1 MKNVRLFIGAQEVNF
16 TTEPDILFNF
26 SVGDLTDPTAVK
38 NSFTKQIT
46 IEGTQANNALFGDLW
61 QLDRAMVEGTESTG
75 IYFNPSKKVP
85 FQLFNNGEIYQ
96 EGYCKLDSIERQGQ
110 KVQYKV
116 SLFGGLGEFF
126 YNLSYKATDGASDE
140 NTKKSLADLD
150 YGVDLGFTICKETIS
165 SAWTALNTSNKKWN
179 TINFAPAYN
188 GHPNDFSSDTVLVN
202 TNGTLPFPTTLT
214 TGGTTYGSVG
224 GYELATMPEEYTD
237 LESRDLRS
245 YLQRPVIRMKS
256 IIDACC
262 NPDNN
267 GGYTVYLD
275 PLFFNDNNPYYEK
288 TWVTLPLLNEYEWN
302 TAMEMSP
309 EAWSPTLTLTRG
321 TPNGNTSVAYT
332 VGGLDRTVQSLTL
345 SVKPDLL
352 IDGCSYSK
360 LYTAEKYDWTKPGHW
375 DVFPFSYIGDEHHA
389 GYKLGGI
396 GVQAVAYLNGQLIAA
411 SDFYVFCT
419 SINGNYVYAG
429 TRNGKSPI
437 YKYGAWNDNIGGHLK
452 FKQDS
457 NAENIAVDLKLNLN
471 NRPYDTIKIN
481 VEALTNDTT
490 NGGMRLFS
498 ATTSN
503 TRASSMPETSVY
515 RYLLQNH
522 YDYLQV
528 SFKGAEETLDFTTI
542 SNREMPQS
550 MLLDTENSPADYLL
564 SFTKMFGL
572 YFLKDADQKKISIL
586 TRHSF
591 YHRTNII
598 DISEKIDRS
607 KATTINPLV
616 MDSKW
621 YDWKNDV
628 VESSFANYYNKTTS
642 MTYGMKRVNTGYEFN
657 AEAKD
662 LYKNTIFKSAI
673 ECLEKSRAFS
683 YNPSG
688 ETGVKQWMDKGF
700 DLTVYHANP
709 DTGNYD
715 TETITVPKL
724 TNLEPI
730 NKPKWPFYDLYPKAQ
745 FRDEDN
751 GGVDGRNV
759 LLFFNDKISTTV
771 NGVDL
776 HYWLTDDLTIMF
788 SLNNNNAC
796 WIYTTSSADTGGNTI
811 ALPVSSMPRF
821 SRYVADEETNVI
833 QWSLDFGEPREL
845 YIPTY
850 ATKPESTI
858 YYNFWKKYIEDLYD
872 VDNKVV
878 DAYVFLEFKPN
889 ESLLR
894 DFYYF
899 DNAVWRI
906 NKITDWNLIKEG
918 TTKVQ
923 FVKVKNTSN
932 YDSYYIYGSDAL
944 QISANITTVP
954 VTGGDVTFTVT
965 CIEPDMQWVGY
976 DNWRSITG
984 SIPSGTGNGSFTI
997 HFEAN
1002 PSVLGTS
1009 PKVSLYSTN
1018 YNNVVSNKLTIYRDG
1033 VGLLNTGCFILPE
1046 TINIPATGGQYLAR
1060 VYYKG
1065 LSVDWNIISDSNW
1078 LTIDPVSGHSSLN
1091 VLSFDD
1097 KNLYINYS
1105 ANTGISARTA
1115 TLRTSGTDY
1124 TNVCNITQEGVGE
1137 TLEVYPGGLTF
1148 SAVTPTAK
1156 QITITSNTDWTI
1168 ELEEV

>member
-1 MKNVRLFIGAQEVNF
+1 MKNVRLFIGAKEVNF

-26 SVGDLTDPTAVK
+26 SVGNLTDPTVVK
-38 NSFTKQIT
+38 NSFSKQIT
-46 IEGTQANNALFGDLW
+46 IEGTRENNALFGDLW
-61 QLDRAMVEGTESTG
+61 QLDRTMVEGTESTG

-85 FQLFNNGEIYQ
+85 FQLYNNGEIYQ
-96 EGYCKLDSIERQGQ
+96 EGYCKLDSIEKQGQ
-110 KVQYKV
+110 KVVYKV
-116 SLFGGLGEFF
+116 SLYGGLGDFF
-126 YNLSYKATDGASDE
+126 FNLSYKSTDGATDE
-140 NTKKSLADLD
+140 NTKKTLGDLD
-150 YGVDLGFTICKETIS
+150 YGVDLGFTINKETIS

-179 TINFAPAYN
+179 IINFAPAYN

-202 TNGTLPFPTTLT
+202 TNGNLPFPTTLT
-214 TGGTTYGSVG
+214 TGGTTYGAVG

-267 GGYTVYLD
+267 GGYTVYKD

-309 EAWSPTLTLTRG
+309 ESWSPTITLTRG
-321 TPNGNTSVAYT
+321 TPNGNSDVAYT

-352 IDGCSYSK
+352 IPDSSYSK
-360 LYTAEKYDWTKPGHW
+360 LYTAEKYDWTKPGYW
-375 DVFPFSYIGDEHHA
+375 DFLSYIGDEHHA

-396 GVQAVAYLNGQLIAA
+396 GVQAVAYMNGQMIAA
-411 SDFYVFCT
+411 SNYYVFCT
-419 SINGNYVYAG
+419 SINGNKIYASAK
-429 TRNGKSPI
+429 NGKTPI
-437 YKYGAWNDNIGGHLK
+437 YKYGNWNDNVGGHFK

-457 NAENIAVDLKLNLN
+457 DAENIAVDLKLDLN
-471 NRPYDTIKIN
+471 NRPYDTVKII

-490 NGGMRLFS
+490 NGGLRLFS

-515 RYLLQNH
+515 RYILQNN

-528 SFKGAEETLDFTTI
+528 SFKGAEETVDYTTV

-550 MLLDTENSPADYLL
+550 LLLDTEGSPADYLL

-591 YHRTNII
+591 YHRNNVI
-598 DISEKIDRS
+598 DINDKIDRS
-607 KATTINPLV
+607 KTVAINPLV

-621 YDWKNDV
+621 YDWKNEV

-657 AEAKD
+657 AEVKD
-662 LYKNTIFKSAI
+662 LYKDTIFKSAV

-683 YNPSG
+683 YSPSG

-700 DLTVYHANP
+700 ELTVYNP
-709 DTGNYD
+709 GDFTQ

-730 NKPKWPFYDLYPKAQ
+730 NKPRWPFYDLFPKAQ

-776 HYWLTDDLTIMF
+776 KYWLTDDLTIMF
-788 SLNNNNAC
+788 SLNNNSPC
-796 WIYTTSSADTGGNTI
+796 WIYTVSSADTGGNII

-845 YIPTY
+845 YIPSY
-850 ATKPESTI
+850 ATRPESTI
-858 YYNFWKKYIEDLYD
+858 YYNFWKKYIEDLYN
-872 VDNKVV
+872 VNNKVV

-899 DNAVWRI
+899 DNAIWRV
-906 NKITDWNLIKEG
+906 NKISDWNLIKEG

-923 FVKVKNTSN
+923 FVKVEDSTN
-932 YDSYYIYGSDAL
+932 YDSNYFYGSDAL

-976 DNWRSITG
+976 DNWNSATG
-984 SIPSGTGNGSFTI
+984 SIPSGTGDGSFTV
-997 HFEAN
+997 HFEAH
-1002 PSVLGTS
+1002 PSTFN
-1009 PKVSLYSTN
+1009 KTYNFSLYSTN
-1018 YNNVVSNKLTIYRDG
+1018 YNGVVSNKVSIIREG
-1033 VGLLNTGCFILPE
+1033 SLLYTGAFILPE
-1046 TINIPATGGQYLAR
+1046 TITIPGTQGRYKAKI
-1060 VYYKG
+1060 YYNG
-1065 LSVDWNIISDSNW
+1065 LNTDWEIVNNNSWIS
-1078 LTIDPVSGHSSLN
+1078 LDPVSGHSSGN
-1091 VLSFDD
+1091 INYVEKD
-1097 KNLYINYS
+1097 LYITYDENPS
-1105 ANTGISARTA
+1105 TSARTA
-1115 TLRTSGTDY
+1115 TIATSGQHY
-1124 TNVCNITQEGVGE
+1124 TNVCTIIQEGALPYVDASPN
-1137 TLEVYPGGLTF
+1137 TINFDAVNP
-1148 SAVTPTAK
+1148 SA
-1156 QITITSNTDWTI
+1156 QTITVQSNIDWTI
-1168 ELEEV
+1168 TLEDN

>member
-1 MKNVRLFIGAQEVNF
+1 MKNVRLFIGARQVDF
-16 TTEPDILFNF
+16 STEPDILFNF
-26 SVGDLTDPTAVK
+26 AVGNLTDPTAVK

-46 IEGTQANNALFGDLW
+46 IEGTKANNALFGDLW

-85 FQLFNNGEIYQ
+85 FQIFNNGEVYQ
-96 EGYCKLDSIERQGQ
+96 EGYCKLDNIEKQGQ
-110 KVQYKV
+110 KVVYTV
-116 SLFGGLGEFF
+116 SLYGGLGDFF
-126 YNLSYKATDGASDE
+126 YSLSYKATDGATSE

-150 YGVDLGFTICKETIS
+150 YGVDLGFTISKETIS
-165 SAWTALNTSNKKWN
+165 SAWTALGTTNKKWN

-214 TGGTTYGSVG
+214 TGGTTYGAIG

-267 GGYTVYLD
+267 GGYTVYKD

-309 EAWSPTLTLTRG
+309 ESWSPTITLSRDN
-321 TPNGNTSVAYT
+321 PDGNTSVVYE

-345 SVKPDLL
+345 TVKPNLYIPD
-352 IDGCSYSK
+352 CSYSQ
-360 LYTAEKYDWTKPGHW
+360 LYTAEKYDWTKPGYW
-375 DVFPFSYIGDEHHA
+375 DFLTYIGDEHHA

-396 GVQAVAYLNGQLIAA
+396 GIQAVAYMNGQIIAS

-419 SINGNYVYAG
+419 SINGNKIQVG
-429 TRNGKSPI
+429 SRNGKTPV
-437 YKYGAWNDNIGGHLK
+437 YKYGYWGDNIGGNLK
-452 FKQDS
+452 FKQQSDLDQIS
-457 NAENIAVDLKLNLN
+457 ANLKLNLN
-471 NRPYDTIKIN
+471 NRPYDTVQII

-522 YDYLQV
+522 YDNILV
-528 SFKGAEETLDFTTI
+528 SFAGAEETVDYTTV
-542 SNREMPQS
+542 SNRQMPQS
-550 MLLDTENSPADYLL
+550 LLLDTDNSPADYLL

-572 YFLKDADQKKISIL
+572 YFLKDPDQKRISIL

-591 YHRTNII
+591 YHRNNVI
-598 DISEKIDRS
+598 DINDKIDRL
-607 KATTINPLV
+607 KPVTINPLV

-621 YDWKNDV
+621 YDWKNEV
-628 VESSFANYYNKTTS
+628 ASSSFANYYNKTTS

-657 AEAKD
+657 ADAKD
-662 LYKNTIFKSAI
+662 LYKDTIFKGAV

-683 YNPSG
+683 YSPSG

-700 DLTVYHANP
+700 ELTVYNP
-709 DTGNYD
+709 NDFTQ
-715 TETITVPKL
+715 TETIEVAKL
-724 TNLEPI
+724 TNLNPI
-730 NKPKWPFYDLYPKAQ
+730 NKPGWPFYDLFPKAQ

-759 LLFFNDKISTTV
+759 LLFYNDKISTTV

-776 HYWLTDDLTIMF
+776 KYWLTDDLTIMF
-788 SLNNNNAC
+788 SLNNNSPC
-796 WIYTTSSADTGGNTI
+796 WIYTVSSADTGGNTI

-821 SRYVADEETNVI
+821 SRYVADEDTNVI

-850 ATKPESTI
+850 ATRPESTI
-858 YYNFWKKYIEDLYD
+858 YYNFWKNYIEDLYD
-872 VDNKVV
+872 VNNKIV

-894 DFYYF
+894 DFYFF
-899 DNAVWRI
+899 DNAIWRI
-906 NKITDWNLIKEG
+906 NKISDWNLIKEG

-923 FVKVKNTSN
+923 FVKVKDSIN

-944 QISANITTVP
+944 ILTSNINTVP

-965 CIEPDMQWVGY
+965 CIDQDMQWVGY
-976 DNWRSITG
+976 DNWNSLCG
-984 SIPSGTGNGSFTI
+984 SVPSGTGNGTFTV

-1002 PSVLGTS
+1002 PVVYNVTS
-1009 PKVSLYSTN
+1009 KVALYSTN
-1018 YNNVVSNKLTIYRDG
+1018 FNGVVSNRVSITREGSTIYA
-1033 VGLLNTGCFILPE
+1033 GCFILPE
-1046 TINIPATGGQYLAR
+1046 TIVLPATSGTYMAK
-1060 VYYKG
+1060 VYYNG
-1065 LSVDWNIISDSNW
+1065 VSLSGIDWHINKDANWISVSPDSGTSQSNINFVNEP
-1078 LTIDPVSGHSSLN
+1078 LTITYD
-1091 VLSFDD
+1091 
-1097 KNLYINYS
+1097 
-1105 ANTGISARTA
+1105 ANTGANDRTA
-1115 TLRTSGTDY
+1115 TLTTSGPHW
-1124 TNVCNITQEGVGE
+1124 TNVCNIVQKGAGTILNVS
-1137 TLEVYPGGLTF
+1137 PGGLAFNADYPMPMT
-1148 SAVTPTAK
+1148 
-1156 QITITSNTDWTI
+1156 INITSNDNWTI
-1168 ELEEV
+1168 TLEEV